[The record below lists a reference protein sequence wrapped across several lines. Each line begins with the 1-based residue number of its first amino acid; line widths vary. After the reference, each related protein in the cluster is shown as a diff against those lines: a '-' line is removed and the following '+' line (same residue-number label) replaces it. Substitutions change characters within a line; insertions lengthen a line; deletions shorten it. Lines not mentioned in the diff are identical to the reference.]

1 MDRVTVVR
9 HCSSSVKMCDNE
21 SLSRMN
27 YLIRLMMSVRRIQ
40 TQIVGSSTNSQD
52 PIVGVDCNA
61 VDRVWAL
68 YKYE

>member
-1 MDRVTVVR
+1 
-9 HCSSSVKMCDNE
+9 
-21 SLSRMN
+21 
-27 YLIRLMMSVRRIQ
+27 MMSVRRIQ